1 MNHEYID
8 LYTTAFWL
16 LVLAA
21 LVVLTPITNSIYRK
35 WIWAAI
41 NVWFLYQ
48 LMGTKSVVVVV
59 GALFVWGLLLV
70 MAQGRARAWC
80 FALGVVGSLALFVLH
95 KLPDVSDAVGLIRLN
110 PIMTIIGFSYI
121 VVNNKRVTI

>member
-21 LVVLTPITNSIYRK
+21 LVVLTPITSSIYRK
-35 WIWAAI
+35 WTWAAI

-59 GALFVWGLLLV
+59 GALFVWGLLLL
-70 MAQGRARAWC
+70 MAQGRARLMVLC
-80 FALGVVGSLALFVLH
+80 FGRRRVA
-95 KLPDVSDAVGLIRLN
+95 R
-110 PIMTIIGFSYI
+110 PICAP
-121 VVNNKRVTI
+121 